1 MNETRTTFK
10 HSDLQYKLAAY
21 SALALT
27 AAMGSQADA
36 QVLYTDVDPDFII
49 TEPSD
54 PPFDDLLSV
63 DLNNDGSPEGLFVFS
78 SFVFDGSCYTAGS
91 MSFYFL
97 NYASVLMDSASSPQI
112 RVLDD
117 GEIIGESGNW
127 DAFLFQ
133 PMMYSDFFVD
143 ICDADLEYP
152 NINGAWTDL
161 YGKNMGVRFLDASSN
176 THYGY
181 IRLTV
186 LIDSVAGDAE
196 VEQIRIHGFAYEET
210 PDLAIEAGA
219 GFEPDAVA
227 DLYPGELSV
236 YPNPAHATLYVSIQ
250 LPGGFTGELEVLD
263 LTGRLIQR
271 YPANAAASGAIQVDH
286 LQPGMYLLRAM
297 HEGKPVAMT
306 RFMKQ

>member
-1 MNETRTTFK
+1 MNMKVTTSK
-10 HSDLQYKLAAY
+10 RSDLQHKLAAY
-21 SALALT
+21 SALAIT
-27 AAMGSQADA
+27 AAMSNQADA

-49 TEPSD
+49 TEPTD

-63 DLNNDGSPEGLFVFS
+63 DLNSDGSPEGIFVFS

-97 NYASVLMDSASSPQI
+97 NYASVLMDTASSPQI

-127 DAFLFQ
+127 DAFIFQ

-161 YGKNMGVRFLDASSN
+161 YGKNMGIRFLDASSN

-186 LIDSVAGDAE
+186 LIDSIAGDAE
-196 VEQIRIHGFAYEET
+196 VEQIRIHGFGYEET

-219 GFEPDAVA
+219 GFEPDAIS

-236 YPNPAHATLYVSIQ
+236 YPNPAQGELFVSIQ
-250 LPGGFTGELEVLD
+250 LPGGFTGELEVVD
-263 LTGRLIQR
+263 LTGRLVQI
-271 YPANAAASGAIQVDH
+271 YPASSAATGVIQVGE
-286 LQPGMYLLRAM
+286 LQAGMYLLRAVQQ
-297 HEGKPVAMT
+297 GKPVAMT
-306 RFMKQ
+306 RFVKQ

>member
-1 MNETRTTFK
+1 MNKKPTT
-10 HSDLQYKLAAY
+10 SRRNDMQRKLAAY
-21 SALALT
+21 SALAIT

-49 TEPSD
+49 TEPTD

-63 DLNNDGSPEGLFVFS
+63 DLNSDGSPEGIFVFS

-97 NYASVLMDSASSPQI
+97 NYASVLMDTASSPQI

-127 DAFLFQ
+127 DAFIFQ

-152 NINGAWTDL
+152 NIHGAWTDL
-161 YGKNMGVRFLDASSN
+161 YGKNMGIRFQDASSN

-219 GFEPDAVA
+219 GFEPDAVS
-227 DLYPGELSV
+227 DLYPGELAV
-236 YPNPAHATLYVSIQ
+236 YPNPALDDLFVAIQ
-250 LPGGFTGELEVLD
+250 LPGGFYGELEVVD
-263 LTGRLIQR
+263 LTGRVAAM
-271 YPANAAASGAIQVDH
+271 YPAATAVTGVIHVGQ
-286 LQPGMYLLRAM
+286 LRPGMYLLRAVQN
-297 HEGKPVAMT
+297 GQPVAMT
-306 RFMKQ
+306 RFIKQ